1 MHTTR
6 AKSFKD
12 VEASDVREFIFKDEG
27 VGEGAMVAISD
38 PGG

>member
-12 VEASDVREFIFKDEG
+12 IEASDVREFIKDEG
-27 VGEGAMVAISD
+27 VGEGAIATSD
-38 PGG
+38 PGV